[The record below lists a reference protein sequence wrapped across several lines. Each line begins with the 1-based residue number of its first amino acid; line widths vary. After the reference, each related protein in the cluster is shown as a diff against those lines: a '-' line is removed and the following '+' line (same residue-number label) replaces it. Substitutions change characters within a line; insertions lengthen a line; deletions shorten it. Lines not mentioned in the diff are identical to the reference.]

1 LALSATVPPASS
13 RRSSKAAAGSVAYGF
28 HTQAFN
34 LVWSLRRRAS
44 GVRGFTVRLDR
55 QPPRGGHG
63 QHVDEPGEGTVS
75 EPTMH
80 QLAHRHGAIA
90 QRTFEITFLD
100 PGGRDYVVT

>member
-1 LALSATVPPASS
+1 M

-28 HTQAFN
+28 HTQDFN
-34 LVWSLRRRAS
+34 LVFAPPGLGRPGRFA
-44 GVRGFTVRLDR
+44 VRLDR
-55 QPPRGGHG
+55 QPPRGSHG

-75 EPTMH
+75 EPTMY

-100 PGGRDYVVT
+100 PDGRD